1 MKNKKIQNLKM
12 AIYALII
19 LISFNGCNNS
29 NASIE
34 QILKTNDPSIINQKR
49 KEIIKSQQEIYTK
62 LNLIDN
68 KLEELNANSKFP
80 IVETTILKSN
90 NFQHFVELQ
99 GNVKS
104 DQLIII
110 YPEFSGV
117 LNKIYVK
124 SGEEVVKD
132 QTLATIDDGGLKQQL
147 AQLEISFNLTKTT
160 YERQERLWAQ
170 NIGSEIQFLE
180 TKSLFEAQKEGI
192 KQLKKQLEKTVIR
205 ASFNGTID
213 NIIAKE
219 GEVVFPGKSKL
230 MILLNMDNMYIE
242 CNVPER
248 YINTIYKG
256 KNAKVVFPLINEFLE
271 TSIKQAG
278 NFIDPTKRTYKIK
291 LDLPQ
296 NELNIKPNLNAK
308 VSVNDYSNDN
318 AIIIKESFISI
329 DSNNEK
335 YVYKIS
341 RKEKKAYASKT
352 VIKTGKSNGNF
363 IEVISGLSIDDEIV
377 IEGMRKLVDNNRV
390 KIIK

>member
-1 MKNKKIQNLKM
+1 MKNKKILYLKK
-12 AIYALII
+12 ALYSIII
-19 LISFNGCNNS
+19 LVLFNGCNNS

-34 QILKTNDPSIINQKR
+34 QILKTNDPDIISQKR

-68 KLEELNANSKFP
+68 KLEELNKNSKFP
-80 IVETTILKSN
+80 IVETTILKN
-90 NFQHFVELQ
+90 NDFQHFVELQ
-99 GNVKS
+99 GSVKS

-124 SGEEVVKD
+124 SGEEVTKG

-147 AQLEISFNLTKTT
+147 SQLEISFNLTKTT

-180 TKSLFEAQKEGI
+180 TKSIYESQKEAI

-219 GEVVFPGKSKL
+219 GEVVYPGKSNL

-256 KNAKVVFPLINEFLE
+256 KKAKVVFPLINDFLE

-308 VSVNDYSNDN
+308 VSVNDYSNNN
-318 AIIIKESFISI
+318 AVLIKEGFISI

-335 YVYKIS
+335 YVYKIY

-352 VIKTGKSNGNF
+352 IIKTGENNGNY
-363 IEVISGLSIDDEIV
+363 IEVTSGLSADDEIV
-377 IEGMRKLVDNNRV
+377 IEGMRKLFDNTRV
-390 KIIK
+390 KINK

>member
-1 MKNKKIQNLKM
+1 MKNKKIQNLKT

-308 VSVNDYSNDN
+308 VSVNDYSNNN

>member
-1 MKNKKIQNLKM
+1 MKNKKSLYFKK
-12 AIYALII
+12 ALYSIII
-19 LISFNGCNNS
+19 LVLFNGCNNS

-34 QILKTNDPSIINQKR
+34 QILKTNDPDIISQKR

-68 KLEELNANSKFP
+68 KLEELNKNSKFP
-80 IVETTILKSN
+80 IVETTILKN
-90 NFQHFVELQ
+90 NDFQHFVELQ
-99 GNVKS
+99 GSVKS

-110 YPEFSGV
+110 YPEFSGL

-124 SGEEVVKD
+124 SGVEVTKG

-147 AQLEISFNLTKTT
+147 SQLEISFNLTKTT

-180 TKSLFEAQKEGI
+180 TKSMYEAQKEAI
-192 KQLKKQLEKTVIR
+192 KQLKKQLDKTVIR
-205 ASFNGTID
+205 ASFHGTID

-219 GEVVFPGKSKL
+219 GEVVYPGKSNL
-230 MILLNMDNMYIE
+230 MVLLNMDNMYIE

-256 KNAKVVFPLINEFLE
+256 KKAKVVFPLINDFLE

-308 VSVNDYSNDN
+308 VSVNDYSNNN
-318 AIIIKESFISI
+318 AILIKEGFISI

-335 YVYKIS
+335 YVYKIY

-352 VIKTGKSNGNF
+352 IIKTGKNNGNY
-363 IEVISGLSIDDEIV
+363 IEVISGLSINDEIV
-377 IEGMRKLVDNNRV
+377 IEGMRKLFDNTRV
-390 KIIK
+390 KINK

>member
-213 NIIAKE
+213 NIIAKQ

-377 IEGMRKLVDNNRV
+377 VEGMRKLVDNNRV

>member
-1 MKNKKIQNLKM
+1 MKNKKIQNLKT

>member
-1 MKNKKIQNLKM
+1 MKNKKILYLKK
-12 AIYALII
+12 ALYSIII
-19 LISFNGCNNS
+19 LVLFNGCNNS

-34 QILKTNDPSIINQKR
+34 QILKTNDPDIISQKR

-68 KLEELNANSKFP
+68 KLEELNKNSKFP
-80 IVETTILKSN
+80 IVETTILKN
-90 NFQHFVELQ
+90 NDFQHFVELQ
-99 GNVKS
+99 GSVKS

-124 SGEEVVKD
+124 SGEEVTKG
-132 QTLATIDDGGLKQQL
+132 QSLATIDDGGLKQQL
-147 AQLEISFNLTKTT
+147 SQLEISFNLTKTT

-180 TKSLFEAQKEGI
+180 TKSIYESQKEAI

-219 GEVVFPGKSKL
+219 GEVVYPGKSNL

-256 KNAKVVFPLINEFLE
+256 KKAKVVFPLINDFLE

-308 VSVNDYSNDN
+308 VSVNDYSNNN
-318 AIIIKESFISI
+318 AIIIKEGFISI

-335 YVYKIS
+335 YVYKIY

-352 VIKTGKSNGNF
+352 IIKTGKNNGNY
-363 IEVISGLSIDDEIV
+363 IEVTSGLSADDEIV
-377 IEGMRKLVDNNRV
+377 IEGMRKLFDNTRV
-390 KIIK
+390 KINK

>member
-308 VSVNDYSNDN
+308 VSVNDYSNNN

-377 IEGMRKLVDNNRV
+377 VEGMRKLVDNNRV

>member
-1 MKNKKIQNLKM
+1 MKNKKIQNIKT
-12 AIYALII
+12 AFYSLII
-19 LISFNGCNNS
+19 LILFNGCNNS

-34 QILKTNDPSIINQKR
+34 QILKTNDPDLINQKR
-49 KEIIKSQQEIYTK
+49 KEIIKSQQEIYSK
-62 LNLIDN
+62 LNLIDD

-99 GNVKS
+99 GSVKS

-124 SGEEVVKD
+124 GGEEVTKG
-132 QTLATIDDGGLKQQL
+132 QTLATIDDGGLKQKL

-170 NIGSEIQFLE
+170 KIGSEIQFLE
-180 TKSLFEAQKEGI
+180 TKSIYEAQKEAI
-192 KQLKKQLEKTVIR
+192 KQLKKQLEKTVIK

-219 GEVVFPGKSKL
+219 GEVVSPGKSNL

-256 KNAKVVFPLINEFLE
+256 KNAKVLFPLMDEFLE

-308 VSVNDYSNDN
+308 VSVNDYSNNN
-318 AIIIKESFISI
+318 AILIKEGFISI

-341 RKEKKAYASKT
+341 REEKIAYASKT
-352 VIKTGKSNGNF
+352 IVQTGKNNGNY
-363 IEVISGLSIDDEIV
+363 IEVTSGLSVDDEIV
-377 IEGMRKLVDNNRV
+377 VEGMRKLVDNARV

>member
-352 VIKTGKSNGNF
+352 VIKTGKSNDNF

>member
-1 MKNKKIQNLKM
+1 M
-12 AIYALII
+12 
-19 LISFNGCNNS
+19 
-29 NASIE
+29 
-34 QILKTNDPSIINQKR
+34 
-49 KEIIKSQQEIYTK
+49 
-62 LNLIDN
+62 
-68 KLEELNANSKFP
+68 
-80 IVETTILKSN
+80 
-90 NFQHFVELQ
+90 
-99 GNVKS
+99 
-104 DQLIII
+104 
-110 YPEFSGV
+110 
-117 LNKIYVK
+117 
-124 SGEEVVKD
+124 
-132 QTLATIDDGGLKQQL
+132 
-147 AQLEISFNLTKTT
+147 
-160 YERQERLWAQ
+160 
-170 NIGSEIQFLE
+170 
-180 TKSLFEAQKEGI
+180 
-192 KQLKKQLEKTVIR
+192 IR

-308 VSVNDYSNDN
+308 VSVNDYSNNN

-377 IEGMRKLVDNNRV
+377 VEGMRKLVDNNRV

>member
-377 IEGMRKLVDNNRV
+377 VEGMRKLVDNNRV

>member
-1 MKNKKIQNLKM
+1 MKNKKIQNLKT

-363 IEVISGLSIDDEIV
+363 IEVVSGLSIDDEIV

>member
-1 MKNKKIQNLKM
+1 MKNKKIQNLKT

-308 VSVNDYSNDN
+308 VSVNDYSNNN

-377 IEGMRKLVDNNRV
+377 VEGMRKLVDNNRV

>member
-1 MKNKKIQNLKM
+1 MKNKKILYLKK
-12 AIYALII
+12 ALYSIII
-19 LISFNGCNNS
+19 LVLFNGCNNS

-34 QILKTNDPSIINQKR
+34 QILKTNDPDIISQKR

-68 KLEELNANSKFP
+68 KLEELNKNSKFP
-80 IVETTILKSN
+80 IVETTILKN
-90 NFQHFVELQ
+90 NDFQHFVELQ
-99 GNVKS
+99 GSVKS

-124 SGEEVVKD
+124 SGEEVTKG
-132 QTLATIDDGGLKQQL
+132 QTLATINDGGLKQQL
-147 AQLEISFNLTKTT
+147 SQLEISFNLTKTT

-180 TKSLFEAQKEGI
+180 TKSIYESQKEAI
-192 KQLKKQLEKTVIR
+192 KQLKQQLEKTVIR

-219 GEVVFPGKSKL
+219 GEVVYPGKSNL

-256 KNAKVVFPLINEFLE
+256 KKAKVVFPLINDFLE

-308 VSVNDYSNDN
+308 VSVNDYSNNN
-318 AIIIKESFISI
+318 AIIIKEGFISI

-335 YVYKIS
+335 YVYKIY

-352 VIKTGKSNGNF
+352 IIKTGKNNGNY
-363 IEVISGLSIDDEIV
+363 IEVTSGLSADDEIV
-377 IEGMRKLVDNNRV
+377 IEGMRKLFDNTRV
-390 KIIK
+390 KINK

>member
-1 MKNKKIQNLKM
+1 MKNKKILYLKK
-12 AIYALII
+12 ALYSIII
-19 LISFNGCNNS
+19 LVLFNGCNNS

-34 QILKTNDPSIINQKR
+34 QILKTNDPDIISQKR

-68 KLEELNANSKFP
+68 KLEELNKNSKFP
-80 IVETTILKSN
+80 IVETTILKN
-90 NFQHFVELQ
+90 NDFQHFVELQ
-99 GNVKS
+99 GSVKS

-110 YPEFSGV
+110 YPEFSGL

-124 SGEEVVKD
+124 SGEEVTKG

-147 AQLEISFNLTKTT
+147 SQLEISFNLTKTT

-180 TKSLFEAQKEGI
+180 TKSIYESQKEAI

-219 GEVVFPGKSKL
+219 GEVVYPGKSNL

-256 KNAKVVFPLINEFLE
+256 KKAKVVFPLINDFLE

-308 VSVNDYSNDN
+308 VSVNDYSNNN
-318 AIIIKESFISI
+318 AIIIKEGFISI

-335 YVYKIS
+335 YVYKIY

-352 VIKTGKSNGNF
+352 IIKTGKNNGNY
-363 IEVISGLSIDDEIV
+363 IEVTSGLSADDEIV
-377 IEGMRKLVDNNRV
+377 IEGMRKLFDNTRV
-390 KIIK
+390 KINK

>member
-1 MKNKKIQNLKM
+1 MKNKKILYLKK
-12 AIYALII
+12 ALYSIII
-19 LISFNGCNNS
+19 LVLFNGCNNS

-34 QILKTNDPSIINQKR
+34 QILKTNDPDIISQKR

-68 KLEELNANSKFP
+68 KLEELNKNSKFP
-80 IVETTILKSN
+80 IVETTILKN
-90 NFQHFVELQ
+90 NDFQHFVELQ
-99 GNVKS
+99 GSVKS

-124 SGEEVVKD
+124 SGEEVTKG

-147 AQLEISFNLTKTT
+147 SQLEISFNLTKTT
-160 YERQERLWAQ
+160 YERKERLWAQ

-180 TKSLFEAQKEGI
+180 TKSIYESQKEAI

-219 GEVVFPGKSKL
+219 GEVVYPGKSNL

-256 KNAKVVFPLINEFLE
+256 KKAKVVFPLINDFLE

-278 NFIDPTKRTYKIK
+278 NFIDPTK
-291 LDLPQ
+291 
-296 NELNIKPNLNAK
+296 
-308 VSVNDYSNDN
+308 
-318 AIIIKESFISI
+318 
-329 DSNNEK
+329 
-335 YVYKIS
+335 
-341 RKEKKAYASKT
+341 KT
-352 VIKTGKSNGNF
+352 
-363 IEVISGLSIDDEIV
+363 
-377 IEGMRKLVDNNRV
+377 
-390 KIIK
+390 

>member
-308 VSVNDYSNDN
+308 VSVNDYSNNN

>member
-1 MKNKKIQNLKM
+1 MKNKKILYLKK
-12 AIYALII
+12 ALYSIII
-19 LISFNGCNNS
+19 LVLFNGCNNS

-34 QILKTNDPSIINQKR
+34 QILKTNDPDIISQKR

-68 KLEELNANSKFP
+68 KLEELNKNSKFP
-80 IVETTILKSN
+80 IVETTILKN
-90 NFQHFVELQ
+90 NDFQHFVELQ
-99 GNVKS
+99 GSVKS

-124 SGEEVVKD
+124 SGEEVTKG
-132 QTLATIDDGGLKQQL
+132 QTLATINDGGLKQQL
-147 AQLEISFNLTKTT
+147 SQLEISFNLTKTT

-180 TKSLFEAQKEGI
+180 TKSIYESQKEAI

-219 GEVVFPGKSKL
+219 GEVVYPGKSNL

-256 KNAKVVFPLINEFLE
+256 KNAKVLFPLIDEFLE

-308 VSVNDYSNDN
+308 VSVNDYSNNN
-318 AIIIKESFISI
+318 AIIIKEGFISI

-335 YVYKIS
+335 YVYKIY

-352 VIKTGKSNGNF
+352 IIKTGKNNGNY
-363 IEVISGLSIDDEIV
+363 IEVTSGLSADDEIV
-377 IEGMRKLVDNNRV
+377 IEGMRKLFDNTRV
-390 KIIK
+390 KINK

>member
-1 MKNKKIQNLKM
+1 MKNKKILYLKK
-12 AIYALII
+12 ALYSIII
-19 LISFNGCNNS
+19 LVLFNGCNNS

-34 QILKTNDPSIINQKR
+34 QILKTNDPDIISQKR

-68 KLEELNANSKFP
+68 KLEELNKNSKFP
-80 IVETTILKSN
+80 IVETTILKN
-90 NFQHFVELQ
+90 NDFQHFVELQ
-99 GNVKS
+99 GSVKS

-124 SGEEVVKD
+124 SGEEVTKG

-147 AQLEISFNLTKTT
+147 SQLEISFNLTQTT

-180 TKSLFEAQKEGI
+180 TKSIYESQKEAI

-219 GEVVFPGKSKL
+219 GEVVYPGKSNL

-256 KNAKVVFPLINEFLE
+256 KKAKVVFPLINDFLE

-308 VSVNDYSNDN
+308 VSVNDYSNNN
-318 AIIIKESFISI
+318 AILIKEGFISI

-335 YVYKIS
+335 YVYKIY

-352 VIKTGKSNGNF
+352 IIKTGENNGNY
-363 IEVISGLSIDDEIV
+363 IEVTSGLSADDEIV
-377 IEGMRKLVDNNRV
+377 IEGMRKLFDNTRV
-390 KIIK
+390 KINK

>member
-1 MKNKKIQNLKM
+1 MKNKKILYLKK
-12 AIYALII
+12 ALYSIII
-19 LISFNGCNNS
+19 LVLFNGCNNS

-34 QILKTNDPSIINQKR
+34 QILKTNDPDIISQKR

-68 KLEELNANSKFP
+68 KLEELNKNSKFP
-80 IVETTILKSN
+80 IVETTILKN
-90 NFQHFVELQ
+90 NDFQHFVELQ
-99 GNVKS
+99 GSVKS

-124 SGEEVVKD
+124 SGVEVTKG

-147 AQLEISFNLTKTT
+147 SQLEISFNLTKTT

-180 TKSLFEAQKEGI
+180 TKSIYESQKEAI

-219 GEVVFPGKSKL
+219 GEVVYPGKSNL

-256 KNAKVVFPLINEFLE
+256 KKAKVVFPLINDFLE

-308 VSVNDYSNDN
+308 VSVNDYSNNN
-318 AIIIKESFISI
+318 AILIKEGFISI

-335 YVYKIS
+335 YVYKIY

-352 VIKTGKSNGNF
+352 IIKTGKNNGNY
-363 IEVISGLSIDDEIV
+363 IEVTSGLSADDEIV
-377 IEGMRKLVDNNRV
+377 IEGMRKLFDNTRV
-390 KIIK
+390 KINK

>member
-1 MKNKKIQNLKM
+1 MKNKKILYLKK
-12 AIYALII
+12 ALYSIII
-19 LISFNGCNNS
+19 LVLFNGCNNS

-34 QILKTNDPSIINQKR
+34 QILKTNDPDIISQKR

-68 KLEELNANSKFP
+68 KLEELNKNSKFP
-80 IVETTILKSN
+80 IVETTILKN
-90 NFQHFVELQ
+90 NDFQHFVELQ
-99 GNVKS
+99 GSVKS

-124 SGEEVVKD
+124 SGEEVTKG
-132 QTLATIDDGGLKQQL
+132 QTLATINDGGLKQQL
-147 AQLEISFNLTKTT
+147 SQLEISFNLTKTT

-180 TKSLFEAQKEGI
+180 TKSIYESQKEAI

-219 GEVVFPGKSKL
+219 GEVVYPGKSNL

-256 KNAKVVFPLINEFLE
+256 KKAKVVFPLINDFLE

-308 VSVNDYSNDN
+308 VSVNDYSNNN
-318 AIIIKESFISI
+318 AIIIKEGFISI

-335 YVYKIS
+335 YVYKIY

-352 VIKTGKSNGNF
+352 IIKTGKNNGNY
-363 IEVISGLSIDDEIV
+363 IEVTSGLSADDEIV
-377 IEGMRKLVDNNRV
+377 IEGMRKLFDNTRV
-390 KIIK
+390 KINK

>member
-1 MKNKKIQNLKM
+1 MKNKKILYLKK
-12 AIYALII
+12 ALYSIII
-19 LISFNGCNNS
+19 LVLFNGCNNS

-34 QILKTNDPSIINQKR
+34 QILKTNDPDIISQKR

-68 KLEELNANSKFP
+68 KLEELNKNSKFP
-80 IVETTILKSN
+80 IVETTILKN
-90 NFQHFVELQ
+90 NDFQHFVELQ
-99 GNVKS
+99 GSVKS

-124 SGEEVVKD
+124 SGEEVTKG

-147 AQLEISFNLTKTT
+147 SQLEISFNLTKTT

-180 TKSLFEAQKEGI
+180 TKSIYESQKEAI

-219 GEVVFPGKSKL
+219 GEVVYPGKSNL

-256 KNAKVVFPLINEFLE
+256 KKAKVVFPLINDFLE

-308 VSVNDYSNDN
+308 VSVNDYSNNN
-318 AIIIKESFISI
+318 AILIKEGFISI

-335 YVYKIS
+335 YVYKIY

-352 VIKTGKSNGNF
+352 IIKTGENNGNY
-363 IEVISGLSIDDEIV
+363 IEVTSGLSADDEIV
-377 IEGMRKLVDNNRV
+377 IEGMRKLFDNTRV
-390 KIIK
+390 KINK

>member
-1 MKNKKIQNLKM
+1 MKNKKIQNLKT

-49 KEIIKSQQEIYTK
+49 EEIIKSQQEIYTK

-352 VIKTGKSNGNF
+352 VIKTGKSNDNF

>member
-1 MKNKKIQNLKM
+1 MKNKKIRNLKT
-12 AIYALII
+12 ALYLLII
-19 LISFNGCNNS
+19 LILFNGCNNS

-34 QILKTNDPSIINQKR
+34 QILKTNDPDLINQKR
-49 KEIIKSQQEIYTK
+49 KEIIKSQEEIYRK
-62 LNLIDN
+62 LNLIDD

-110 YPEFSGV
+110 YPEFSGI

-124 SGEEVVKD
+124 SGEEVAKG

-147 AQLEISFNLTKTT
+147 SQLEISFNLTETT

-180 TKSLFEAQKEGI
+180 TKSMFEAQKEAI
-192 KQLKKQLEKTVIR
+192 KQLKKQLEKTVIK

-219 GEVVFPGKSKL
+219 GEVVYPGKSNL

-256 KNAKVVFPLINEFLE
+256 KNAKVVFPLIDEFLE

-278 NFIDPTKRTYKIK
+278 NFIDPIKRTYKIK

-296 NELNIKPNLNAK
+296 NDLNIKPNLNAK
-308 VSVNDYSNDN
+308 VRVNDYTNNN
-318 AIIIKESFISI
+318 AILIKEGFISI

-335 YVYKIS
+335 YVYKIY
-341 RKEKKAYASKT
+341 RKEKKVYASKT
-352 VIKTGKSNGNF
+352 IIKTGKNNGNY
-363 IEVISGLSIDDEIV
+363 IEVLSGISVDDEIV
-377 IEGMRKLVDNNRV
+377 IEGMRKLVDNTRV

>member
-1 MKNKKIQNLKM
+1 MKNKKIPNLKT

-49 KEIIKSQQEIYTK
+49 EEIIKSQQEIYTK

-256 KNAKVVFPLINEFLE
+256 KNAKVIFPLINEFLE

-308 VSVNDYSNDN
+308 VSVNDYSNNN
-318 AIIIKESFISI
+318 AIIIKESFMSI

-352 VIKTGKSNGNF
+352 VIKTGKSNDNF